1 MGYNL
6 VIEMY
11 WRLVMARALEDIEKE
26 VLSLDSKGKNE
37 LLKSLILDLDK
48 EADENVE
55 KLWLQ
60 KAQIRY
66 ADLKS
71 GKIEAIPATEA
82 LASARAKLN
91 K

>member
-1 MGYNL
+1 
-6 VIEMY
+6 
-11 WRLVMARALEDIEKE
+11 MARALEDIEKE

-60 KAQIRY
+60 EAQIRY

-71 GKIEAIPATEA
+71 GKVESIPATEA
-82 LASARAKLN
+82 LESARAKLN

>member
-1 MGYNL
+1 
-6 VIEMY
+6 
-11 WRLVMARALEDIEKE
+11 MARALEDIEKE

-60 KAQIRY
+60 EAQIRY

-82 LASARAKLN
+82 LACARAKLN